1 MTDTYAHIVNRS
13 KIPNR
18 YEPLVHMA
26 LEMSRDNGAPA
37 QDHFDS
43 LLDLLRGPNWLRRA
57 LWCADRNRGL
67 VIAVAIAGATLGT
80 HLAL

>member
-1 MTDTYAHIVNRS
+1 MVNRS

-26 LEMSRDNGAPA
+26 LEMSRDTGASA

-43 LLDLLRGPNWLRRA
+43 LLDLLRGPTWLRRA
-57 LWCADRNRGL
+57 IWCADRNRGL
-67 VIAVAIAGATLGT
+67 VVAVAMSGAAFGV
-80 HLAL
+80 HLAI

>member
-1 MTDTYAHIVNRS
+1 MVNRS

-26 LEMSRDNGAPA
+26 LEMSRDTGAPA

-57 LWCADRNRGL
+57 LWCTDRNRGL
-67 VIAVAIAGATLGT
+67 VIAVAIAGATLAA
-80 HLAL
+80 HFAL